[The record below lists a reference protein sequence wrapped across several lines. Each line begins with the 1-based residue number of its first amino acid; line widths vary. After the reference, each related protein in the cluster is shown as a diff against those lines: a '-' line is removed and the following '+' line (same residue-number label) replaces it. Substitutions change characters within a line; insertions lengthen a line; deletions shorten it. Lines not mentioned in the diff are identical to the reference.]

1 MASSARDPRRRDT
14 LRLLLAGLLLPGAR
28 AAATR
33 RAATPTAVL
42 RRAVSEPSTLDPLR
56 YVSAS
61 DFAILSDLFTG
72 LTAFGPGGEIVPGC
86 AARWRVSDDGLR
98 WTFELRPGLQWSDGT
113 PLDARDFEWSA
124 RRYFDPASAG
134 LLAFRFK
141 ALRGAAAI
149 GAGRAAPETLGLRAR
164 GERSIEIELDYPQID
179 LPGLLA
185 VLLPAPRHVIERHG
199 ETWTRPGHWVSNG
212 AFTLQARVVGDRI
225 VLARN
230 PRFFERD
237 TVKLERVELVVA
249 EAAAAFPRYR
259 AREIDITRVAPE
271 AVAWARREAPAEL
284 RTATA
289 RSTTF
294 ALFNTRRA
302 PFDDARVRRALS
314 MAVDRDALARQVRG
328 GDAEPAW
335 SFVAPRTRDYQPTR
349 GPAWRDWP
357 LPQRLAEARRL
368 LGAAGF
374 GAGRPLALRL
384 DFVAGALE
392 RREAVALAAMWRA
405 VGVAAALQSSD
416 ARTLYGNVERG
427 EFEVASSAIA
437 PMLPGPMIWFEVL
450 ASETTRRNG
459 GWSHAGFDA
468 QVDAARRARS
478 VAERTALLR
487 RAEAIVLEEQPL
499 APLVFP
505 AWQELV
511 APRVASFPDNP
522 TSIRQSRWLAVTG

>member
-1 MASSARDPRRRDT
+1 MSTNLPDRRRRD
-14 LRLLLAGLLLPGAR
+14 LLAALLAAFAGGGTASAANHAR
-28 AAATR
+28 R
-33 RAATPTAVL
+33 DAVL

-86 AARWRVSDDGLR
+86 ARRWRASDDGLR
-98 WTFELRPGLQWSDGT
+98 WTIELRPDLQWSDGT

-124 RRYFDPASAG
+124 RRYLDPASAG

-141 ALRGAAAI
+141 ALRGAADIA
-149 GAGRAAPETLGLRAR
+149 AGRAAPATVGLRATDAR
-164 GERSIEIELDYPQID
+164 TVTIELDYPQID

-199 ETWTRPGHWVSNG
+199 EAWARPEHWASNG
-212 AFTLQARVVGDRI
+212 AFTLRSRVVGDRI

-230 PRFFERD
+230 PRFFDRD

-271 AVAWARREAPAEL
+271 AVAWARREAPGEL

-357 LPQRLAEARRL
+357 LSRRL
-368 LGAAGF
+368 EAARALLEAAGH
-374 GAGRPLALRL
+374 GPRRRLALRL

-392 RREAVALAAMWRA
+392 RREAVALAAMWRS
-405 VGVAAALQSSD
+405 VGVDASLRSSD

-427 EFEVASSAIA
+427 DFEVASSAIA

-450 ASETTRRNG
+450 ATETTRRNG
-459 GWSHAGFDA
+459 GWSHAEFDA

-478 VAERTALLR
+478 IAGRTALLQ

-499 APLVFP
+499 VPLVFP

-511 APRVASFPDNP
+511 APRVTTFPDNP
-522 TSIRQSRWLAVTG
+522 TSIRQSRWLAVTD